1 MPQIIQTLA
10 EGPPQHPVVIVV
22 TGGVSD
28 ADMFDA
34 MMIINVNSNSSRRL
48 IFLGG
53 IFRIFFLLLSNSFMK
68 DIGKI

>member
-10 EGPPQHPVVIVV
+10 EGPPQHPLVIVV

-48 IFLGG
+48 IWGG
-53 IFRIFFLLLSNSFMK
+53 VDLQEFFVIAK
-68 DIGKI
+68 

>member
-10 EGPPQHPVVIVV
+10 EGPPQHHVVIVV

-34 MMIINVNSNSSRRL
+34 MMIINVNSNSQQTT
-48 IFLGG
+48 IA
-53 IFRIFFLLLSNSFMK
+53 N
-68 DIGKI
+68 D